1 MSTPI
6 DQLDVRAIPPHLR
19 DRFLAWR
26 GKRSAAARH
35 FGDPATIKGKHPAAA
50 AVANHT
56 KAAVAAWV
64 DAAGAWWRVQA
75 DVTRTPEGRLVAGA
89 RQLRGK
95 LKAPHAALQAAYVEA
110 IEAGDEVA
118 KRLER
123 RMQAA
128 DPVQA
133 ILDGEMRAYLR
144 SLPHAE
150 RGSLVREDVRFAAA
164 VARAP
169 AALSGASEALHS
181 QARTAYLRQVAAED
195 FEAHED
201 LERAVKAARES
212 LLAIEGLPAVE
223 LGCDFAR
230 AEQLQRASEAADA
243 A

>member
-1 MSTPI
+1 MSTI
-6 DQLDVRAIPPHLR
+6 DQLDPRNVPPHLR

-56 KAAVAAWV
+56 KAAISAWV
-64 DAAGAWWRVQA
+64 DAAGAWWRAQA

-110 IEAGDEVA
+110 IEASDEVRQ
-118 KRLER
+118 RLER
-123 RMQAA
+123 RMQAT

-133 ILDGEMRAYLR
+133 ILDGEMRAHLR

-169 AALSGASEALHS
+169 ATLSGASEALHS

-201 LERAVKAARES
+201 LENAVKAARES

-230 AEQLQRASEAADA
+230 AEQLQRASDAVEAA
-243 A
+243 

>member
-1 MSTPI
+1 MSTI
-6 DQLDVRAIPPHLR
+6 NEIDVRTIPPHLR

-56 KAAVAAWV
+56 KAAVAAWA
-64 DAAGAWWRVQA
+64 DAAAAWWRVQA
-75 DVTRTPEGRLVAGA
+75 DPTRTPEGRLVAGA
-89 RQLRGK
+89 RHLKGK
-95 LKAPHAALQAAYVEA
+95 LKASHAALQAAFVEA
-110 IEAGDEVA
+110 VEAGDEVRQ
-118 KRLER
+118 RLER
-123 RMQAA
+123 RMQVT

-169 AALSGASEALHS
+169 AALSGASEALHG

-195 FEAHED
+195 LEAFED

-230 AEQLQRASEAADA
+230 AEQLERAREAADA

>member
-1 MSTPI
+1 MSTI
-6 DQLDVRAIPPHLR
+6 DQIDVRSIPPHLR

-35 FGDPATIKGKHPAAA
+35 FGAPETIKGKHPAAA
-50 AVANHT
+50 AVAAAT
-56 KAAVAAWV
+56 KEAIGAWV
-64 DAAGAWWRVQA
+64 DAASAWWRVQG
-75 DVTRTPEGRLVAGA
+75 DPTRTIEGRLVAGA
-89 RQLRGK
+89 RHLRGK
-95 LKAPHAALQAAYVEA
+95 LKAPHDALQAAWVAA
-110 IEAGDEVA
+110 IEAADEVRQ
-118 KRLER
+118 RLER
-123 RMQAA
+123 RMQAT

-133 ILDGEMRAYLR
+133 ALDCEMRAYLR

-169 AALSGASEALHS
+169 AALSGASEALHG

-212 LLAIEGLPAVE
+212 LAAIEGLPAVE

-230 AEQLQRASEAADA
+230 AEQLERAREAADA

>member
-1 MSTPI
+1 MSTI
-6 DQLDVRAIPPHLR
+6 DQLDPRNVPPHLR

-26 GKRSAAARH
+26 GKRSTAARH

-56 KAAVAAWV
+56 KEAISAWV

-95 LKAPHAALQAAYVEA
+95 LKASHAALQAAFVEA
-110 IEAGDEVA
+110 VEAGDEVRQ
-118 KRLER
+118 RLER
-123 RMQAA
+123 RMQVT

-169 AALSGASEALHS
+169 AALSGASEALHG

-201 LERAVKAARES
+201 LKAAVEAARES
-212 LLAIEGLPAVE
+212 LAAIEGLPAVE

-230 AEQLQRASEAADA
+230 AEQLERAREAADA